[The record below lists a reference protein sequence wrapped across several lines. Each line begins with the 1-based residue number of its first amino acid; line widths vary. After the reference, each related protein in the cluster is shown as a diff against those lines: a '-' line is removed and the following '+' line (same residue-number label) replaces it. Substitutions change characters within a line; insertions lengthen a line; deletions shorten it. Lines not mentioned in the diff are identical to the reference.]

1 MLRMADVSNPSDGS
15 FRGQLRRSAL
25 YIGVARGA
33 GWAANPMT
41 ERFDPYQLFAAGE
54 FRCLLDSVRSMRYSV
69 VDCLDQ
75 YQRREPSTLSFRY
88 DVHWRDVHVAHA
100 FLRVHRERRIPA
112 TFFLH
117 HGYSALEQ
125 SKAEDFVGL
134 AAAIRSAQQLG
145 VRVEVGFHDSPV
157 DRHLLWQVAG
167 GDEVRFVEWLSGGA
181 AITFFSELAAS
192 VEGRALFH
200 AEVLKTFVRAV
211 ENARAALGPFQ
222 ISAGHGGKISQVL
235 RSRLE
240 ELGPLG
246 PCVAE
251 CFAENWLAPAR
262 LSAAGLVGD
271 LELFKR
277 EAPTVAAITEGGGRI
292 ERMCGDLAR
301 YAAKRRPI
309 VALIHP
315 ATWGGNGRRDAEW
328 SQQLQLPPLRVFVS
342 VNGAALAKEAI
353 AGSPPESYD
362 LVAYTE
368 PTASDVEAAE
378 GELERTSLLELLS
391 DPGHGRRPTAA
402 TLGGSVV
409 KYGALVGGML
419 RATLGGSGDESPAG
433 RRASALARFIEQE
446 TCRIDKGGATLSEWS
461 YFLFSSSQ
469 RALALARALSH
480 FLGRDG
486 AGGVE
491 RFVDHG
497 TGIGFMPLVI
507 NEVLPLQKIV
517 GTEVKEQFVKVGRS
531 MWNALGLEERMTFDE
546 TSVTDYEYREP
557 TDVVCFGHML
567 YRLAPEHREDTIRAA
582 TDSLRSGGLIV
593 INELMNRPDLDGR
606 YTYNCLTSDELLGY
620 LDSQLELFSVDVG
633 PSKLDVLH
641 PRERAAAFFARSNN
655 LVVGRRK

>member
-1 MLRMADVSNPSDGS
+1 MLRMAGAGNPSDGL

-33 GWAANPMT
+33 GWAASPMT
-41 ERFDPYQLFAAGE
+41 ERLDPYQLFAAGE

-100 FLRVHRERRIPA
+100 FLRVHGERRIPA

-125 SKAEDFVGL
+125 RKAEDFVRL
-134 AAAIRSAQQLG
+134 AAAIRSTQQLG
-145 VRVEVGFHDSPV
+145 VKVEVGFHDSPV

-167 GDEVRFVEWLSGGA
+167 GDEPGFVEWLSGDA

-192 VEGRALFH
+192 VERRDQFH

-211 ENARAALGPFQ
+211 EEARVALGPFQ
-222 ISAGHGGKISQVL
+222 LSAGHGGKISQVL
-235 RSRLE
+235 RPRLA
-240 ELGPLG
+240 ELGPLS
-246 PCVAE
+246 PCVSE
-251 CFAENWLAPAR
+251 CFAENWLSPAR
-262 LSAAGLVGD
+262 LSAAGLAGD

-277 EAPTVAAITEGGGRI
+277 DAPTIAAITEGGGRI
-292 ERMCGDLAR
+292 EKMCADLAR
-301 YAAKRRPI
+301 YASKRRPI

-315 ATWGGNGRRDAEW
+315 ATWGRSGRRDIEW
-328 SQQLQLPPLRVFVS
+328 SQRLQLPPLRVFVA
-342 VNGAALAKEAI
+342 VNGAALLKDAT
-353 AGSPPESYD
+353 AGSPPEGYD

-368 PTASDVEAAE
+368 PTGTDLDAAD
-378 GELERTSLLELLS
+378 GLERASLLDLLS
-391 DPGHGRRPTAA
+391 DPGHGRRPAGA

-419 RATLGGSGDESPAG
+419 RATWGGSSDDSPAG
-433 RRASALARFIEQE
+433 RRASALANFVEQE
-446 TCRIDKGGATLSEWS
+446 ACRIDKGGATLSEWS

-531 MWNALGLEERMTFDE
+531 MWNALGLEGRMTFEE

-567 YRLAPEHREDTIRAA
+567 YRVAPEHREDAIRAA

-620 LDSQLELFSVDVG
+620 LDGQLELFSVDVG

-641 PRERAAAFFARSNN
+641 PRERAPAFFSRSNN
-655 LVVGRRK
+655 LVIGRKN